1 MFTYVGIAVVAYY
14 LALLMT
20 FAYDVFVRSG
30 IKLSKLGAN
39 QGFWAVVTGCTDG
52 LGREA
57 ALELASKG
65 FNILLISRSTDK
77 LATVA
82 AEIEAL
88 GKETKQVAADFA
100 QMDESKWQDI
110 KEAVDSVRVSV
121 LVNNVGIS
129 YEYPMY
135 VEEVKEETV
144 DGLVDINMRA
154 MVKMSRMVLPQMKE
168 RKNGLII
175 NSGSF
180 AALLPSPFLAVY
192 SGTKGFVKY
201 FSQSLA
207 AEVKSQGIVVE
218 HLQTYF
224 VCSKMSK
231 TRKPTFMIP
240 LAKPYIKQVL
250 AKVGVQGGS
259 AEPFTSI
266 PFFSHALL
274 AFIAERVVP
283 KQTALDYNYKLL
295 SGLRKRALKKMNS
308 TKQE

>member
-110 KEAVDSVRVSV
+110 KEA
-121 LVNNVGIS
+121 
-129 YEYPMY
+129 
-135 VEEVKEETV
+135 
-144 DGLVDINMRA
+144 
-154 MVKMSRMVLPQMKE
+154 
-168 RKNGLII
+168 
-175 NSGSF
+175 
-180 AALLPSPFLAVY
+180 
-192 SGTKGFVKY
+192 
-201 FSQSLA
+201 
-207 AEVKSQGIVVE
+207 
-218 HLQTYF
+218 
-224 VCSKMSK
+224 
-231 TRKPTFMIP
+231 
-240 LAKPYIKQVL
+240 
-250 AKVGVQGGS
+250 
-259 AEPFTSI
+259 
-266 PFFSHALL
+266 
-274 AFIAERVVP
+274 
-283 KQTALDYNYKLL
+283 
-295 SGLRKRALKKMNS
+295 
-308 TKQE
+308 